1 MRKSW
6 NHVTYA
12 TLEFQGRRIHSPVT
26 IGRVLNL
33 LPRFAMLTVLSR
45 ALFSGSRLPVLHLVL
60 GVFYVPIGVDTFSNL
75 HEERIYGRD
84 LICSG
89 ILNTNRGPFW

>member
-1 MRKSW
+1 M
-6 NHVTYA
+6 
-12 TLEFQGRRIHSPVT
+12 T
-26 IGRVLNL
+26 IGRVQNL
-33 LPRFAMLTVLSR
+33 LPRFVMLTVLSR
-45 ALFSGSRLPVLHLVL
+45 ALFSDARLPTLHLVL
-60 GVFYVPIGVDTFSNL
+60 GVFYVPIGVGTSSNL